1 MKVLDQGQMNHV
13 SGAGIDVTALLDYK
27 NHESFTD
34 YLVFMSKN
42 HFDPLS
48 TSVPGLRSA
57 YKSWCTENGLDAS
70 GSAKMNGWSY

>member
-1 MKVLDQGQMNHV
+1 MKKLDQEQMNHV
-13 SGAGIDVTALLDYK
+13 SGAGMDVTELLDYN

-34 YLVFMSKN
+34 YLVFMNKN
-42 HFDPLS
+42 HLDPLS

-57 YKSWCTENGLDAS
+57 YKNWCTENRLDAY